1 MATSPY
7 ATAGMLNRP
16 VPSHVT
22 KPEDI
27 ERIRAYVTYEDIWN
41 NVPEAFEELLRA
53 GDDPK
58 ARRYVPIVR
67 EILEATNRYL
77 AVSMETVW
85 TALPG
90 VTITDEQMAEWRGRL
105 DAFWAREEMAIKFL
119 SYKRWLL
126 VKGDAFLH
134 VTGDMAKEEG
144 SRVRVTEVEAEQYF
158 PIYDPSDGERVQ
170 AVYLVSIVQDDE
182 GEDIVQRIEY
192 RKISTEEQSS
202 EFNGTPIGQIFYR
215 IGFYETDGWDDR
227 DPDDELKVVEAPSW
241 AAPAEG
247 ATADPIAGFPLH
259 PSITAI
265 PVYHSRNR
273 RRGGKPGRFGTSE
286 IQGLETV
293 FAGIIQNT
301 TDEDTAVALQG
312 LGVYWTDS
320 GKSRDAAGNE
330 IDWEIGPA
338 SVAELEKDGKF
349 GRVAGVGSV
358 TPIQDHIAYLEG
370 TARGSN
376 GAPEI
381 ASGRTES
388 SAQISGVALR
398 IQFMPTLAANGE
410 REAEMAS
417 KWTHLLYDLMTMW
430 FPTYEG
436 WAPLAVQPGVVFGDP
451 LPPDREAVIREVTAL
466 LAPVQVVTKEW
477 AAQYLAEKLGYEFPA
492 GMAAAAAAEAQAAL
506 DAEGARIAAE
516 AGQVAAGGE
525 EA

>member
-7 ATAGMLNRP
+7 ATVEPLKRP

-27 ERIRAYVTYEDIWN
+27 QRIRAYVTYEDIWN
-41 NVPEAFEELLRA
+41 NIPEAFQELLRA
-53 GDDPK
+53 GDDPL

-77 AVSMETVW
+77 AVSMDTTW
-85 TALPG
+85 TPNPG
-90 VTITDEQMAEWRGRL
+90 VTIADEQIAEWRGRL
-105 DAFWAREEMAIKFL
+105 DAFWAREELDIKFM

-126 VKGDAFLH
+126 IKGDALLH
-134 VTGDMAKEEG
+134 VTGDMSKEEG
-144 SRVRVTEVEAEQYF
+144 KRVRVTEVEPEQYF
-158 PIYDPSDGERVQ
+158 PTYDPADGERVI
-170 AVYLVSIVQDDE
+170 AAYLVSIVEDDE
-182 GEDIVQRIEY
+182 GEEIAQRIEY
-192 RKISTEEQSS
+192 RKISNEEQAS
-202 EFNGTPIGQIFYR
+202 EFGTPVGQIFYR

-227 DPDDELKVVEAPSW
+227 DPDDELSPVDPPSW

-247 ATADPIAGFPLH
+247 ATADPLAGFALP
-259 PSITAI
+259 PAITTI

-273 RRGGKPGRFGTSE
+273 RRGGKAGRFGTSE

-301 TDEDTAVALQG
+301 TDEDLAVAMQG

-320 GKSRDAAGNE
+320 GKNRDAQGNE

-338 SVAELEKDGKF
+338 SVAELEKDAKF
-349 GRVAGVGSV
+349 GRVSGIGSI
-358 TPIQDHIAYLEG
+358 TPVQDHINYLEG

-398 IQFMPTLAANGE
+398 IQFMPTIAANGE

-436 WAPLAVQPGVVFGDP
+436 WAPLDVQPGVLFGDP

-466 LAPVQVVTKEW
+466 LSPVQIVTKEW
-477 AAQYLAEKLGYEFPA
+477 AANYLAEKLGYTFES
-492 GMAAAAAAEAQAAL
+492 GMVEAAAAESQAAL
-506 DAEGARIAAE
+506 DAEGVRIAAE
-516 AGQVAAGGE
+516 AGQVPSGDS